1 MLRGLSSSSL
11 GGEVPREG
19 WSLSAGGVAGPRCG
33 LRGGSPEFSLGLP
46 QPHMSLLCVTGREGN
61 TSQGVERSPKSWEVG
76 GLASAEWLGST
87 WPLAQEGHWDMCL
100 SFWLKLAFLGISG
113 MRPVPLCAAVSAP
126 EQMALIRL
134 GRCLSKIGPLRVKA
148 SVLGSVR

>member
-1 MLRGLSSSSL
+1 M
-11 GGEVPREG
+11 
-19 WSLSAGGVAGPRCG
+19 
-33 LRGGSPEFSLGLP
+33 
-46 QPHMSLLCVTGREGN
+46 
-61 TSQGVERSPKSWEVG
+61 
-76 GLASAEWLGST
+76 ASAEWLGST

-134 GRCLSKIGPLRVKA
+134 GRCLSKIGPLEGQSICPGQREGTSGAGIGGPHVP
-148 SVLGSVR
+148 SLLPHRQEGQGDSLDP